1 MNSIKY
7 VIYII
12 LFSAV
17 LFIGCAQDSTDS
29 TDSTFKSISAIK
41 LGEQMKLDSSLVI
54 LDVRNP
60 YELLEYLGHIDGV
73 INIPV
78 QELEKRINELDEFKD
93 REIAV
98 ICRSGVRSVSATN
111 ILLQNGFNAINV
123 EGGMIRYRAE
133 ENKEE

>member
-17 LFIGCAQDSTDS
+17 LFIGCAQDS

-133 ENKEE
+133 ENKQE